1 MSETIKLNEALSLM
15 AKAKKLQQTDK
26 NIALDKEGNIVAY
39 DATSKKMDNVQR
51 PVTVMRAI
59 PPHPKK
65 GMRYYF
71 HNYIRFRFSDN
82 FFLKGGSITIPN
94 DGGRYHFFVDKDG
107 SWKWKDAENGKT
119 FTKESLGITHTE
131 EDNSSE
137 QKNLIICKEIGEPTI
152 VKIVKDEELSIL
164 TTTYEEMAAL
174 PTIETTSS
182 WYGIRKG
189 KVVGIKDIHP
199 HIQVGQVFK
208 AESFFHFPQLY
219 SLYQYKNKKN
229 GCLKIRKFKNG
240 VTQKLNV
247 KRNGWFRKFKDFKEG
262 KHPCMLHLKI
272 GLYDFRNSWEYKK
285 KKFKRQGISLV
296 ECYALY
302 ENAQITIKK
311 IKK

>member
-94 DGGRYHFFVDKDG
+94 DGGRYHFFVDRDG
-107 SWKWKDAENGKT
+107 RWKWQDAENGKT
-119 FTKESLGITHTE
+119 FTKESLGIT
-131 EDNSSE
+131 SSALDDQ
-137 QKNLIICKEIGEPTI
+137 QKNLIICKEIDGPKI

-164 TTTYEEMAAL
+164 TTTYEENAAP

-189 KVVGIKDIHP
+189 KVVGIKNIHP
-199 HIQVGQVFK
+199 HIQVGQVIK
-208 AESFFHFPQLY
+208 AKSFFETPTPY

-229 GCLKIRKFKNG
+229 SCLKIRKFENG
-240 VTQKLNV
+240 VTQNLNV
-247 KRNGWFRKFKDFKEG
+247 KRDGWFRKFNKFKEG
-262 KHPCMLHLKI
+262 KHPCMLHIKI
-272 GLYDFRNSWEYKK
+272 GLYDYRGDWVYKK
-285 KKFKRQGISLV
+285 KKFKQQGISLV

-311 IKK
+311 IIK